1 MGVSLT
7 KSKDSRLEPTRPE
20 RTGQYNLTNENP
32 WIHLCPSFKI
42 MEISFDDKT
51 RK

>member
-7 KSKDSRLEPTRPE
+7 KSKDSRLVPTRPE
-20 RTGQYNLTNENP
+20 RAGQCNLTNENP
-32 WIHLCPSFKI
+32 WIHLCPSFKF